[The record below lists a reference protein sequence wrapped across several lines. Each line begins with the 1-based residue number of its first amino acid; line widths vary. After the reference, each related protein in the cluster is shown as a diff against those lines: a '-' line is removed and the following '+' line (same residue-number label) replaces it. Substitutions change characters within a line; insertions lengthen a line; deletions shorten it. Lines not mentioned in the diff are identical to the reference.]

1 MSLMTI
7 RLELGRTQDS
17 PEGDRRH
24 GYEFIAPLDR
34 YGHLDAAEW
43 KDKKDH
49 CGVRCFRPS
58 QIDRKGMLRHVGRGW
73 KFDYFPDRADDDEPI
88 FRLDRH
94 IIAPGLYISITE
106 EDGVQRPFKVA
117 TVTPVKP

>member
-1 MSLMTI
+1 MSLMTV
-7 RLELGRTQDS
+7 RLELGRTQDA

-24 GYEFIAPLDR
+24 GYELIAPLDR

-43 KDKKDH
+43 NAKKEH

-58 QIDRKGMLRHVGRGW
+58 QSDRKGMLRHVGHGW
-73 KFDYFPDRADDDEPI
+73 KFDYCPERTGHDEPI

-106 EDGVQRPFKVA
+106 EDGVQRPFKIA